1 MRCPCGIESESD
13 SDSDSEAIIR
23 IERLILELGWDIPS
37 DLQHSCRRCLDSMT
51 NDITNELDAVQS
63 RAVTQTDTLFQIVS
77 PDSGAYEMTR
87 ERFNKSMNYRVIRI
101 ERINNP
107 TLRDQFDN
115 HCKTN
120 GIYRWLFHG
129 SNNDNYVSIAK
140 GGFDIKRS
148 KNGLLGIGV
157 YFAENASYSN
167 NYINSLIT
175 ETDNDP
181 IMNMLLCRVCLTS
194 DDRTNNDIHC
204 IIDDR
209 RAYPEYIIYYKGRE

>member
-1 MRCPCGIESESD
+1 
-13 SDSDSEAIIR
+13 
-23 IERLILELGWDIPS
+23 
-37 DLQHSCRRCLDSMT
+37 MT

-63 RAVTQTDTLFQIVS
+63 RAVAQTGTLFQIVS
-77 PDSGAYEMTR
+77 PDSGAYETVR
-87 ERFNKSMNYRVIRI
+87 VRFNESMNYHVIRI

-107 TLRDQFDN
+107 TLRAQFDS

-167 NYINSLIT
+167 NYTNSLAT
-175 ETDNDP
+175 HTDNDP
-181 IMNMLLCRVCLTS
+181 IMNMLLCCVYLTS
-194 DDRTNNDIHC
+194 YDRTNNGIHC

-209 RAYPEYIIYYKGRE
+209 RAYPEYIIYYKGKE